1 MEKTFSK
8 YPSVADFLS
17 YPAKEQTVDRALYV
31 ARISPDS
38 IVAMPKQ
45 HREAVMVAVRK
56 DGMLLEH
63 VRKPDMAI
71 TLAAIQQNPLAIK
84 FAKKQPS
91 WLQIMACGLY
101 GWAYFSIRN
110 PVKATRMAAISSTPR
125 IIRMLPN
132 PTTAEIKLAMQFDP
146 TIKFP

>member
-8 YPSVADFLS
+8 YPSVADFLG
-17 YPAKEQTVDRALYV
+17 YPAKEQTLDRALYV
-31 ARISPDS
+31 ARISPAS

-45 HREAVMVAVRK
+45 YREVVMVAVRK
-56 DGMLLEH
+56 DGMLLQH
-63 VRKPDMAI
+63 VRKPDMAV
-71 TLAAIQQNPLAIK
+71 TLAAVQQNPLAIK

-91 WLQIMACGLY
+91 WLQIIACGLY
-101 GWAYFSIRN
+101 GWAYFSIKN
-110 PVKATRMAAISSTPR
+110 PVKAARMAAISSTPR

-132 PTTAEIKLAMQFDP
+132 SSPAEIKLALQFDP